1 MQSRRS
7 FFGLLTGLA
16 ALGLPL
22 PAWAHTKA
30 PPEFPQ
36 PNFYTPTLS
45 TDFLELPQS
54 ILIYQWDQ
62 PMVLR
67 GVEHQV
73 RRIKIVVPGKMAV
86 HGHRPGAVMFNLPE
100 HYSTAILV
108 PRGRLIICPAFTLT
122 DDGYVDGED
131 PIEKPRPP
139 AGPDELTGRLA
150 DVIDAV
156 AVSGFDDIPGPIKIS
171 HPMWITLHQ
180 PGESVR
186 HMLHANPYPLG
197 VDDMLLMLPAGR
209 SDTRIFREPPSPH
222 DNGEDGPWRANPGLW
237 QPPSV

>member
-1 MQSRRS
+1 MHTRRS
-7 FFGLLTGLA
+7 FFGILTGLA

-22 PAWAHTKA
+22 PAWARSKA

-36 PNFYTPTLS
+36 PNFYSATWD

-54 ILIYQWDQ
+54 ILLYQWDQ
-62 PMVLR
+62 PMELR
-67 GVEHQV
+67 GVECQV
-73 RRIKIVVPGKMAV
+73 RRIKIVVPGTAV
-86 HGHRPGAVMFNLPE
+86 PGDRPGAVMFNLPE
-100 HYSTAILV
+100 HYSMEGTLV
-108 PRGRLIICPAFTLT
+108 PRGRRIICPAFTLT
-122 DDGYVDGED
+122 EDGYIYGEE
-131 PIEKPRPP
+131 PSEPRPP

-156 AVSGFDDIPGPIKIS
+156 AVSGFDDIPGPVKNS

-180 PGESVR
+180 PGEPVR
-186 HMLHANPYPLG
+186 HMLHANPYPLD

-222 DNGEDGPWRANPGLW
+222 DNGENGPWRANPGLW
-237 QPPSV
+237 QPQGA